1 MDLPYTEVRQMTVF
15 PFQIGEVTSLYHRVL
30 KSRDLSVET
39 EAETA
44 ELKDVV
50 TLSAEAKR
58 QKIIEETKSAVLNR
72 IKTGT

>member
-1 MDLPYTEVRQMTVF
+1 MTVF
-15 PFQIGEVTSLYHRVL
+15 PFQIGEVASLYHRVL

-39 EAETA
+39 ETA

-58 QKIIEETKSAVLNR
+58 QKILEETKNAVLSR
-72 IKTGT
+72 IKSG

>member
-1 MDLPYTEVRQMTVF
+1 MTVF

-39 EAETA
+39 EPETA

-58 QKIIEETKSAVLNR
+58 QRILEETQNAVLSR

>member
-1 MDLPYTEVRQMTVF
+1 MTVF
-15 PFQIGEVTSLYHRVL
+15 PFQIGEVTNLYHRVL

-39 EAETA
+39 ETA

-58 QKIIEETKSAVLNR
+58 QKILEETKNAVLSR
-72 IKTGT
+72 IKSG

>member
-1 MDLPYTEVRQMTVF
+1 MTVF

-39 EAETA
+39 EST

-58 QKIIEETKSAVLNR
+58 QKILEETKSAVLSR
-72 IKTGT
+72 IKSGS

>member
-1 MDLPYTEVRQMTVF
+1 MVLPNTEVRQMTVF
-15 PFQIGEVTSLYHRVL
+15 PFQIGEVTNLYHRVL

-39 EAETA
+39 EAEPA

-58 QKIIEETKSAVLNR
+58 QKIHEETKNAVLNR

>member
-1 MDLPYTEVRQMTVF
+1 MTVF

-30 KSRDLSVET
+30 KSKDLSVEA
-39 EAETA
+39 ESETA

-58 QKIIEETKSAVLNR
+58 QKILEETQNAVLSR
-72 IKTGT
+72 IKNG

>member
-1 MDLPYTEVRQMTVF
+1 MTVF
-15 PFQIGEVTSLYHRVL
+15 PFQIGEVTNLYTRVL

-39 EAETA
+39 EAESA

-58 QKIIEETKSAVLNR
+58 QKIHEETKNAVLNR

>member
-1 MDLPYTEVRQMTVF
+1 MALPNTEVRQMTVF
-15 PFQIGEVTSLYHRVL
+15 PFQIGEVTNLYHRVL

-39 EAETA
+39 ETESAD
-44 ELKDVV
+44 LKDVV

-58 QKIIEETKSAVLNR
+58 QKIMEETKNAVLSR

>member
-1 MDLPYTEVRQMTVF
+1 VELPYREVRQMTVF

-30 KSRDLSVET
+30 KSRDLAV

-58 QKIIEETKSAVLNR
+58 QKILEETKNAVLSR
-72 IKTGT
+72 IKSG